1 MAGPLSSPA
10 IPQCRARLLD
20 LVDLPVQ
27 AAAGPLS
34 AAPLR
39 PGQPGPGLH
48 PHADGGDQ
56 RARPT
61 EACADG
67 GLYRSDLEA
76 RLPGVALYRLATAE
90 ASPRARAP
98 HLRAG
103 RPGHLLLRL
112 GGDVGDR

>member
-1 MAGPLSSPA
+1 MAGPLSSPS

-39 PGQPGPGLH
+39 PRQPGPGLH
-48 PHADGGDQ
+48 PHPDGGDQ
-56 RARPT
+56 RARPA

-67 GLYRSDLEA
+67 RLHRSDLEA
-76 RLPGVALYRLATAE
+76 RLPGVALSRLAAAE
-90 ASPRARAP
+90 TNPGTGAA
-98 HLRAG
+98 HLRAE
-103 RPGHLLLRL
+103 RSGHLLL
-112 GGDVGDR
+112 